1 MRTVHRS
8 ITRSVPDPLARCEC
22 WVEGGADVGISDT
35 AWNATPLGWAEHYV
49 ENSKPERRARYAE
62 VAEYLRTV

>member
-1 MRTVHRS
+1 
-8 ITRSVPDPLARCEC
+8 
-22 WVEGGADVGISDT
+22 VGISDT